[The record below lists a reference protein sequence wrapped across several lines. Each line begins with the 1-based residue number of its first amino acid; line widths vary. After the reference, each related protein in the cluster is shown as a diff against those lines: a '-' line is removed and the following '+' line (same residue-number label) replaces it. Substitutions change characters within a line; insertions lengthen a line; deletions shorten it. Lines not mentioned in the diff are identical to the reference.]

1 LIKFVEHRNSL
12 CASRTL
18 RETPLQSQYC
28 QYSGTSYLQL
38 QSEAFFLQGTDEPV
52 YEAVQ
57 CIAEHAKSVPSDL
70 RTIIKRSA
78 QSKKALRA
86 LQAVVRKDKDLNSL
100 VGTTQAIDI
109 IHGGVKSNALPER
122 AWAIVNQ
129 RIAVVR
135 FAEIIF
141 PLCERNS

>member
-1 LIKFVEHRNSL
+1 MHYEKHPYKVNIVSTQE
-12 CASRTL
+12 
-18 RETPLQSQYC
+18 PP
-28 QYSGTSYLQL
+28 YLQL
-38 QSEAFFLQGTDEPV
+38 PSEAFSQGRNEPV
-52 YEAVQ
+52 YDTLQ

-70 RTIIKRSA
+70 RTVIKRSA

-86 LQAVVRKDKDLNSL
+86 LQAIVRKDKDLNSL

-135 FAEIIF
+135 FAEITFLFAQKFMIYSQ
-141 PLCERNS
+141 LSR